1 MGLFSKKLYF
11 DYPLNMGNIRKN
23 LEHIEST
30 AWDTMD
36 LSAVGQDDLFLSLWA
51 GEVYVIQ
58 RGRRIGTLPHDED
71 FERIRAVAERGD
83 YYECKHVWIDH
94 ADERKKI
101 ITVEIR
107 LD

>member
-51 GEVYVIQ
+51 G
-58 RGRRIGTLPHDED
+58 
-71 FERIRAVAERGD
+71 
-83 YYECKHVWIDH
+83 
-94 ADERKKI
+94 
-101 ITVEIR
+101 
-107 LD
+107 